1 MSLTLKQVCHV
12 SPGCPHDGWRFPVSR
27 SPDLDGVRIPRCW
40 MCSQLHPI
48 INNSVTPGL
57 VTPLQMQRITH
68 LPSTPL
74 HSATKWL
81 WQCDCQSQCT
91 GHEPKKI
98 TLVHSKIC
106 WKIRNKKGT
115 HIFDN
120 FCIDGWI
127 VWWQDVTHETHWEQL
142 SINLGICHSTHL
154 IYSGFS

>member
-57 VTPLQMQRITH
+57 VTPLQMQRITQ
-68 LPSTPL
+68 LPCTPL
-74 HSATKWL
+74 RNKVTVTMWL
-81 WQCDCQSQCT
+81 S
-91 GHEPKKI
+91 KSI